1 VGSCGRAVA
10 LAIFIAKFGFKFF
23 VFIIQKVFKFD
34 VNDVTACAAE
44 RYAHAV
50 FAYFVHLHSENVR
63 EPHLVISEVATPGI
77 SLEHEAKAFARRS
90 DVNEQNAVVDTKG
103 RTPTHPLPSRRE
115 GALITFFGVG
125 FIPSRHD
132 VSKRLSRNV

>member
-1 VGSCGRAVA
+1 MGGWLTISLAVRFPE
-10 LAIFIAKFGFKFF
+10 LFFKFF
-23 VFIIQKVFKFD
+23 ILIIQKVFKFD

-63 EPHLVISEVATPGI
+63 EPHLVISQVATLGI
-77 SLEHEAKAFARRS
+77 SLEHETQSFARWCN
-90 DVNEQNAVVDTKG
+90 VYEQDAVVDTKG

-125 FIPSRHD
+125 FIPSRYD